1 MMLSSSTRYIFLQVF
16 WLHMSYGST
25 VDTHVGTQG
34 VIALMTINQ
43 YSSVFLEQLKTEDY
57 CTLNKVH
64 LIQKIDLEKEKT
76 LCVLHSTIFCIKT

>member
-16 WLHMSYGST
+16 WLPMSYGST

-34 VIALMTINQ
+34 VIALMTTNQ

-57 CTLNKVH
+57 CTLNKVN

-76 LCVLHSTIFCIKT
+76 LWVLHSTVFCIKT